1 MKEHKII
8 AINLGST
15 STEIAYY
22 KNKNCLF
29 KKSFIHS
36 AEELNKYSNIGEQ
49 FEYRKNLILELLD
62 KHGLKIEKLDAV
74 VTRGGHTE
82 PIVGGTYQINE
93 KMLNQ
98 SASEKFGNYATDL
111 GLKIAYDF
119 SKLGP
124 KAFTVDPPVTDEFEP
139 LARLSGLPQ
148 ISRRSSF
155 HLLNQRA
162 VGKQYAEDL
171 KIDYNTLNLVGIHM
185 GGGISVA
192 VHKKGMLVD
201 ANNAIDGDGPFSTN
215 RCGSLPAGDLV
226 KLCFSGE
233 YTLNEVKKMLN
244 GKGGLMA
251 YLGENDVIAVEK
263 IAKSGDEKYIEVI
276 DAMCYQIAK
285 EIGSCATVING
296 KVDAI
301 IFTGGIA
308 NSSYIVNKIKERVEF
323 IAPVVVYPGEYEM
336 QSLALNTLA
345 ALKGE
350 IEIKELR

>member
-1 MKEHKII
+1 MKEHKIV

-15 STEIAYY
+15 STKVAYY
-22 KNKNCLF
+22 QDENCMLKNNLT
-29 KKSFIHS
+29 HS
-36 AEELNKYSNIGEQ
+36 AEDLNQFSTIWEQ
-49 FEYRKNLILELLD
+49 LEYRKETISELLKEHD
-62 KHGLKIEKLDAV
+62 IQIEDLDAV

-98 SASEKFGNYATDL
+98 SASEKFGNHATDL

-155 HLLNQRA
+155 HVLNQRA

-308 NSSYIVNKIKERVEF
+308 NSSYIVNKIKDRVEF
-323 IAPVVVYPGEYEM
+323 IAPVVIYPGEYEM

>member
-1 MKEHKII
+1 MKEYKIV

-15 STEIAYY
+15 STKVAYY
-22 KNKNCLF
+22 KNENCLF
-29 KKSFIHS
+29 KKNIIHS
-36 AEELNKYSNIGEQ
+36 AEELNGFANIWEQ
-49 FEYRKNLILELLD
+49 FEYRKNAIAELLN
-62 KHGLKIEKLDAV
+62 KHGLEIEKFDAV

-82 PIVGGTYQINE
+82 PIVGGTYGITE

-98 SASEKFGNYATDL
+98 SASEKYGNHATDL
-111 GLKIAYDF
+111 GLKIAFEF
-119 SKLGP
+119 SKSGP

-139 LARLSGLPQ
+139 LARYSGLPELT
-148 ISRRSSF
+148 RRSSF
-155 HLLNQRA
+155 HVLNQRA
-162 VGKQYAEDL
+162 VGKQYAADL
-171 KIDYNTLNLVGIHM
+171 NKDYNTLNLVGVHM

-192 VHKKGMLVD
+192 VHKNGKLID

-226 KLCFSGE
+226 KLCFSGNYNFGE
-233 YTLNEVKKMLN
+233 IKKMLN

-251 YLGENDVIAVEK
+251 YLGENDVITIEK
-263 IAKSGDEKYIEVI
+263 AAKGGDSKCTEVL

-301 IFTGGIA
+301 VFTGGIA
-308 NSSYIVNKIKERVEF
+308 NSKYIINKIKERVEF
-323 IAPVVVYPGEYEM
+323 IAPVVIYPGEFEM
-336 QSLALNTLA
+336 QSLAFNTLA

-350 IEIKELR
+350 EEIREL